1 MLQFKEGTE
10 AVRKLGRKLFPE
22 RQFYLRANGVVR
34 YLAVSASAQMAAA
47 ALSVA
52 VFLWLC
58 VATFNTLHR
67 DQYLVDKEQSL
78 REITASYSTLRNQLL
93 HVQTNILSA
102 TEKLEKRQ
110 LYLQHLLSNEERRAI
125 ADKVKDGA
133 APPRPAQEGA
143 VVFPLTNSETSPRP
157 TIFSRLMSGFGNS
170 FTTSAY
176 AQTGAASS
184 AQAHSVLQ
192 IKQRLAAIQ
201 AHQWE
206 IARALLDRTTKRF
219 GDVEKAIHAVGL
231 MKNDFINAA
240 DAVADETDAAGT
252 DEPFGQALYNDP
264 AGNMSLDDPVYKLVQ
279 QQQRL
284 VSFAAVFDSMPV
296 MVPVRSYY
304 ISSPFGARTDPF
316 HGNAARHM
324 GVDLSGERGSPVQS
338 SAAGVVT
345 DAGLNGAYGRFI
357 EIDHGNGFKTRY
369 GHLKSILVRPGQ
381 KVVQGKEIGLMGSS
395 GRSTGT
401 HLHYEIWFAGQPLN
415 PVKFFKAADDV
426 LKVRKDLNI
435 YQS

>member
-1 MLQFKEGTE
+1 MRRFKEGTE
-10 AVRKLGRKLFPE
+10 AIRKLGGKLFPE

-34 YLAVSASAQMAAA
+34 YLAVSAPAQMAAA
-47 ALSVA
+47 ALFVA

-67 DQYLVDKEQSL
+67 DQYLVDKERSL
-78 REITASYSTLRNQLL
+78 REITASYSTLRSQLL

-133 APPRPAQEGA
+133 AAPRPAQEGA
-143 VVFPLTNSETSPRP
+143 VVFPLTNSETSPRQ
-157 TIFSRLMSGFGNS
+157 TIFNRLMSGFGNA

-176 AQTGAASS
+176 AQTDSGNEERSIF
-184 AQAHSVLQ
+184 Q

-206 IARALLDRTTKRF
+206 IASALLDRTTKRF

-231 MKNDFINAA
+231 MKSDFLNAA
-240 DAVADETDAAGT
+240 DAVSNEASAEDAEG
-252 DEPFGQALYNDP
+252 PLGQALSYNDP

-284 VSFAAVFDSMPV
+284 VSFATVLGSMPV

-324 GVDLSGERGSPVQS
+324 GVDLSGERGSPVQA
-338 SAAGVVT
+338 SATGVVT
-345 DAGLNGAYGRFI
+345 DAGLNGAYGRFV

-369 GHLKSILVRPGQ
+369 GHLKSILVRAGQ
-381 KVVQGKEIGLMGSS
+381 KVAQGEEIGLMGSS

-415 PVKFFKAADDV
+415 PLKFFKAADDV